1 MNLILLE
8 NAEVQQKMKCFNIQM
23 INSIL

>member
-8 NAEVQQKMKCFNIQM
+8 NAEVWQKMKCFNIQM